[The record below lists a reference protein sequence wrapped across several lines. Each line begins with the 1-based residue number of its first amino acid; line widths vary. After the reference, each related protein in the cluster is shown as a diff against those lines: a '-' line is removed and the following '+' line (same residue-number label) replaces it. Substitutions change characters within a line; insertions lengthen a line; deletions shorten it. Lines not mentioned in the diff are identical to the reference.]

1 MTSIRIEYKKAWLY
15 VYVCVY
21 LYVCVYIYIYIYIY
35 IYMSFPGG
43 SAVKNQPATGDLG
56 LLPGSERSPGEGNSF
71 LGQPT
76 DRGTC
81 IHGVTKRLR
90 VRQDSSTKHEHI
102 YIYMS
107 IESVMPFSYLIPC
120 HPLLLPPS
128 IFPSIKVFS
137 NELALHIRWPSIGV
151 SASTLVF
158 PMNIQNW
165 FPLGFTGL
173 ISFQSKGIS
182 KHLVQHHSSK
192 ATILRCSAFFY
203 SPILTSIHDYWKN
216 RNFD

>member
-102 YIYMS
+102 YIFICPLS
-107 IESVMPFSYLIPC
+107 RWCHSAISSPVIPFSS
-120 HPLLLPPS
+120 LLQS
-128 IFPSIKVFS
+128 FP
-137 NELALHIRWPSIGV
+137 
-151 SASTLVF
+151 ASWYFL
-158 PMNIQNW
+158 MSW
-165 FPLGFTGL
+165 LFTSGGQVL
-173 ISFQSKGIS
+173 EFQ
-182 KHLVQHHSSK
+182 LQH
-192 ATILRCSAFFY
+192 
-203 SPILTSIHDYWKN
+203 
-216 RNFD
+216 